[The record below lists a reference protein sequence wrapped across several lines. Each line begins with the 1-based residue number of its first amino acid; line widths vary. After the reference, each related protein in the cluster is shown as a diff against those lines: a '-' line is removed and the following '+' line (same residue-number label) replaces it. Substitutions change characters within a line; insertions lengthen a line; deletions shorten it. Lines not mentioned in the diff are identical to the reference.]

1 MLINKVT
8 KSRKSKKGF
17 TLLEEI
23 ISFALLS
30 IILIPIAN
38 LVLTSVKI
46 NKSTE
51 NKQQAKAVLQE
62 TIENIKA
69 IDEFSSALSKPL
81 NNGIILSEATG
92 EDGKLMYSL
101 SGEINGFSIEGSIR
115 EKSQVINNK
124 ISEMEVDR
132 AIYFH
137 HGSISISNG
146 KDVIGEAIKKTSDSS
161 AISSEEVFIEMKEV
175 EDRKETVEINVTY
188 GESSIV
194 ILTPKEKA
202 LLICLN
208 EDSEKKLNLSV
219 DNKSHTENLKIYLY
233 NKKKVSERQDVIISK
248 FNGQIELIEG
258 VQHSDDVINEKLYF
272 VESRANKD
280 GEVVENMNLELLK

>member
-17 TLLEEI
+17 TLLEVI
-23 ISFALLS
+23 ISFALIS

-69 IDEFSSALSKPL
+69 IDNFSSALSKSL
-81 NNGIILSEATG
+81 NNGITLSEATG
-92 EDGKLMYSL
+92 EDNKLVYSI
-101 SGEINGFSIEGSIR
+101 SGEINGFSIEGSIK
-115 EKSQVINNK
+115 EQSQVINNK
-124 ISEMEVDR
+124 VSEMEVDR
-132 AIYFH
+132 TIYFNK
-137 HGSISISNG
+137 GSISLSNG
-146 KDVIGEAIKKTSDSS
+146 KEVIGEAIKKISDSS
-161 AISSEEVFIEMKEV
+161 AISSEEVFIQMKEAG
-175 EDRKETVEINVTY
+175 EINVTY
-188 GESSIV
+188 GVSSID

-208 EDSEKKLNLSV
+208 EDSEKKLKLNV
-219 DNKSHTENLKIYLY
+219 ENKSLTENLKIYLY
-233 NKKKVSERQDVIISK
+233 NKKKVSERQDIIISK
-248 FNGQIELIEG
+248 FIGQIELIEG
-258 VQHSDDVINEKLYF
+258 VQYSENIINGKLYF
-272 VESRANKD
+272 VELRANKN
-280 GEVVENMNLELLK
+280 GEVVETMNLELLK

>member
-17 TLLEEI
+17 TLLEVI
-23 ISFALLS
+23 ISFALIS

-62 TIENIKA
+62 TIENIKS
-69 IDEFSSALSKPL
+69 IDNFSSALSKPL
-81 NNGIILSEATG
+81 NNGITLSEATG
-92 EDGKLMYSL
+92 EDNKLIYSI
-101 SGEINGFSIEGSIR
+101 SGEINGFSIEGFIK

-124 ISEMEVDR
+124 VSEMEVDR
-132 AIYFH
+132 TIYYH

-146 KDVIGEAIKKTSDSS
+146 KEVIGEAIKKLSDNL
-161 AISSEEVFIEMKEV
+161 ATPSEEVFIEMKEAG
-175 EDRKETVEINVTY
+175 EINVTY
-188 GESSIV
+188 GGSI
-194 ILTPKEKA
+194 IAIPKPEAKS

-219 DNKSHTENLKIYLY
+219 ENKSHTENLKIYLY
-233 NKKKVSERQDVIISK
+233 NGEKVSERQDVIISK

-272 VESRANKD
+272 VELSANKD

>member
-17 TLLEEI
+17 TLLEVI
-23 ISFALLS
+23 ISFALIS

-62 TIENIKA
+62 TIENIKS
-69 IDEFSSALSKPL
+69 IDNFSSALSKPL
-81 NNGIILSEATG
+81 NNGITLSEATG
-92 EDGKLMYSL
+92 EDNKLVYSI
-101 SGEINGFSIEGSIR
+101 SGEINGFSIEGSIK
-115 EKSQVINNK
+115 EKSQVVNNK
-124 ISEMEVDR
+124 VSEMEVDR
-132 AIYFH
+132 TIYFNK
-137 HGSISISNG
+137 GSISISNG
-146 KDVIGEAIKKTSDSS
+146 KVVIGEAIKKLSDNL
-161 AISSEEVFIEMKEV
+161 ATPSEEVFIEMKEAG
-175 EDRKETVEINVTY
+175 EINVTY
-188 GESSIV
+188 GGSI
-194 ILTPKEKA
+194 IAIPKPEAKS

-219 DNKSHTENLKIYLY
+219 ENKSHTENLKIYLY
-233 NKKKVSERQDVIISK
+233 NGEKVSERQDVIISK
-248 FNGQIELIEG
+248 FNGQVELIEG
-258 VQHSDDVINEKLYF
+258 VQYSEDIINEKLYF
-272 VESRANKD
+272 VELSANKD

>member
-17 TLLEEI
+17 TLLEVI
-23 ISFALLS
+23 ISFALIS

-62 TIENIKA
+62 TIENIKTV
-69 IDEFSSALSKPL
+69 DNFSSALSKPL
-81 NNGIILSEATG
+81 NNGITLSEATG
-92 EDGKLMYSL
+92 EDNKLIYSI
-101 SGEINGFSIEGSIR
+101 SGEINGFSIEGSIK
-115 EKSQVINNK
+115 EQSKVINNK
-124 ISEMEVDR
+124 VSEMEVDR
-132 AIYFH
+132 TIYFH

-146 KDVIGEAIKKTSDSS
+146 KEVIGEAIKKLSDNL
-161 AISSEEVFIEMKEV
+161 ATPSEEVFIEMKE
-175 EDRKETVEINVTY
+175 TGEINVTY
-188 GESSIV
+188 GGSI
-194 ILTPKEKA
+194 IAIPKPEAKS

-219 DNKSHTENLKIYLY
+219 ENKSHTENLKIYLF
-233 NKKKVSERQDVIISK
+233 NGEKVSERQDVIISK

-272 VESRANKD
+272 VELRANKN

>member
-17 TLLEEI
+17 TLLEVI
-23 ISFALLS
+23 ISFALIS

-69 IDEFSSALSKPL
+69 IDNFSSALSKPL
-81 NNGIILSEATG
+81 NNGITLSEATW
-92 EDGKLMYSL
+92 EENKLIYSL
-101 SGEINGFSIEGSIR
+101 SGEINGFSIEGSIK
-115 EKSQVINNK
+115 EQTQVINNK
-124 ISEMEVDR
+124 VSEMEVDR
-132 AIYFH
+132 TIYFH
-137 HGSISISNG
+137 HRSISISNG
-146 KDVIGEAIKKTSDSS
+146 KEVIGEAIKKLSDNL
-161 AISSEEVFIEMKEV
+161 ATPSEEVFIEMKEAG
-175 EDRKETVEINVTY
+175 EINVTY
-188 GESSIV
+188 GGSI
-194 ILTPKEKA
+194 IAIPKPEAKS

-219 DNKSHTENLKIYLY
+219 ENKSHTENLKIYLF
-233 NKKKVSERQDVIISK
+233 NGEKVSERQDVIISK

-272 VESRANKD
+272 VELSANKD

>member
-17 TLLEEI
+17 TLLEVI
-23 ISFALLS
+23 ISFALIS

-69 IDEFSSALSKPL
+69 IDNFSSALSKPL
-81 NNGIILSEATG
+81 NNGITLSEATG
-92 EDGKLMYSL
+92 EDNKLIYSI
-101 SGEINGFSIEGSIR
+101 SGEINGFSIEGFIK

-124 ISEMEVDR
+124 VSEMEVDR
-132 AIYFH
+132 TIYYH
-137 HGSISISNG
+137 HGSLSISNG
-146 KDVIGEAIKKTSDSS
+146 KEVIGEAIKKLSDNL
-161 AISSEEVFIEMKEV
+161 ATPSEEVFIEMKEAG
-175 EDRKETVEINVTY
+175 EINVTY
-188 GESSIV
+188 GGSI
-194 ILTPKEKA
+194 IAIPKPEAKS

-219 DNKSHTENLKIYLY
+219 ENKSHTENLKIYLF
-233 NKKKVSERQDVIISK
+233 NGEKVSERQDVIISK

-258 VQHSDDVINEKLYF
+258 VQHSEDIINEKLYF
-272 VESRANKD
+272 VELSANKD
-280 GEVVENMNLELLK
+280 GEVVETMNLELLK

>member
-17 TLLEEI
+17 TLLEVI
-23 ISFALLS
+23 ISFALIS

-69 IDEFSSALSKPL
+69 IDNFSSALSKPL
-81 NNGIILSEATG
+81 NNGITLSEATG
-92 EDGKLMYSL
+92 EDNKLIYSI
-101 SGEINGFSIEGSIR
+101 SGEINGFSIEGYIK
-115 EKSQVINNK
+115 EQSQVINNK
-124 ISEMEVDR
+124 VSEMEVDR
-132 AIYFH
+132 TIYFH
-137 HGSISISNG
+137 HGSLSISNG
-146 KDVIGEAIKKTSDSS
+146 KEVIGEDIKKLSDNL
-161 AISSEEVFIEMKEV
+161 ATPSEEVFIEMKEAG
-175 EDRKETVEINVTY
+175 EINVTY
-188 GESSIV
+188 GGSI
-194 ILTPKEKA
+194 IAIPKPETKS

-219 DNKSHTENLKIYLY
+219 ENKSHTENLKIYLF
-233 NKKKVSERQDVIISK
+233 NGEKVSERQDVIISK

-258 VQHSDDVINEKLYF
+258 VQHSEDIINEKLYF
-272 VESRANKD
+272 VELSANKD

>member
-17 TLLEEI
+17 TLLEVI
-23 ISFALLS
+23 ISFALIS

-69 IDEFSSALSKPL
+69 IDNFSSALSKPL
-81 NNGIILSEATG
+81 NNGITLSEATG
-92 EDGKLMYSL
+92 EDNKLIYSI
-101 SGEINGFSIEGSIR
+101 SGEINGFSIEGSIK
-115 EKSQVINNK
+115 EQSQVINNK
-124 ISEMEVDR
+124 VSEMEVDR

-146 KDVIGEAIKKTSDSS
+146 KEVIGEAIKKLSDNL
-161 AISSEEVFIEMKEV
+161 ATPSEEVFIEMKEAG
-175 EDRKETVEINVTY
+175 EINVTY
-188 GESSIV
+188 GGSI
-194 ILTPKEKA
+194 IAIPKPEAKS

-219 DNKSHTENLKIYLY
+219 ENKSHTENLKIYLY
-233 NKKKVSERQDVIISK
+233 NGEKVSERQDVIISK

-272 VESRANKD
+272 VELRANKN

>member
-17 TLLEEI
+17 TLLEVI
-23 ISFALLS
+23 ISFALIS

-69 IDEFSSALSKPL
+69 IDNFSSALSKPL
-81 NNGIILSEATG
+81 NNGITLSEATG
-92 EDGKLMYSL
+92 EDDKLIYSI
-101 SGEINGFSIEGSIR
+101 SGEINGFSIDGSIK
-115 EKSQVINNK
+115 EQSQVINNK
-124 ISEMEVDR
+124 VSEMEVDR
-132 AIYFH
+132 TIYFNR
-137 HGSISISNG
+137 GSISISNG
-146 KDVIGEAIKKTSDSS
+146 KEVIGEAIKKLSDNL
-161 AISSEEVFIEMKEV
+161 ATPSEEVFIEMKE
-175 EDRKETVEINVTY
+175 TGEINVTY
-188 GESSIV
+188 GGSTIA
-194 ILTPKEKA
+194 IPKPEA
-202 LLICLN
+202 NSLLICLN
-208 EDSEKKLNLSV
+208 EDSEKKLNLNV
-219 DNKSHTENLKIYLY
+219 ENKSHTENLKIYLY
-233 NKKKVSERQDVIISK
+233 NGEKVSERQDVIISK

-258 VQHSDDVINEKLYF
+258 VQHSEDIINEKLYF
-272 VESRANKD
+272 VDLKANKN

>member
-17 TLLEEI
+17 TLLEVI
-23 ISFALLS
+23 ISFALIS

-69 IDEFSSALSKPL
+69 IDNFSSALSKPL
-81 NNGIILSEATG
+81 NNGITLSEATG
-92 EDGKLMYSL
+92 EDNKLIYSL
-101 SGEINGFSIEGSIR
+101 SGEINGFSIEGSIK
-115 EKSQVINNK
+115 EKSQVVNNK
-124 ISEMEVDR
+124 VSEMEVDR
-132 AIYFH
+132 TIYFNK
-137 HGSISISNG
+137 GSISISNG
-146 KDVIGEAIKKTSDSS
+146 KEVIGEAIKKLSDNL
-161 AISSEEVFIEMKEV
+161 ATPSEEVFIEMKEAG
-175 EDRKETVEINVTY
+175 EINVTY
-188 GESSIV
+188 GGSI
-194 ILTPKEKA
+194 IAIPKPEAKS
-202 LLICLN
+202 LLICVN

-219 DNKSHTENLKIYLY
+219 ENKSHTENLKIYLF
-233 NKKKVSERQDVIISK
+233 NGEKVSERQDVIISK

-258 VQHSDDVINEKLYF
+258 VQHSEDIINEKLYF
-272 VESRANKD
+272 VELRANKN

>member
-17 TLLEEI
+17 TLLEVI
-23 ISFALLS
+23 ISFALIS

-69 IDEFSSALSKPL
+69 IDNFSSALSKPL
-81 NNGIILSEATG
+81 NNGITLSEATG
-92 EDGKLMYSL
+92 EDNKLIYSL
-101 SGEINGFSIEGSIR
+101 SGEINGFSIEGSIK

-124 ISEMEVDR
+124 VSEMEVDR
-132 AIYFH
+132 TIYYH
-137 HGSISISNG
+137 HGSLSISNG
-146 KDVIGEAIKKTSDSS
+146 KEVIGEAIKKLSDNL
-161 AISSEEVFIEMKEV
+161 ATPSEEVFIEMKEAG
-175 EDRKETVEINVTY
+175 EINVTY
-188 GESSIV
+188 GGSI
-194 ILTPKEKA
+194 IAIPKPEAKS

-219 DNKSHTENLKIYLY
+219 ENKSHTENLKIYLF
-233 NKKKVSERQDVIISK
+233 NGEKVSERQDVIISK
-248 FNGQIELIEG
+248 YNGQIELIEG
-258 VQHSDDVINEKLYF
+258 VQHSEDIINEKLYF
-272 VESRANKD
+272 VELSANKN

>member
-17 TLLEEI
+17 TLLEVI
-23 ISFALLS
+23 ISFALIS

-69 IDEFSSALSKPL
+69 IDNFSSALSKPL
-81 NNGIILSEATG
+81 NNGITLSEATG
-92 EDGKLMYSL
+92 EDNKLIYSL
-101 SGEINGFSIEGSIR
+101 SGEINGFSIEGSIK

-124 ISEMEVDR
+124 VSEMEVDR
-132 AIYFH
+132 TIYYH
-137 HGSISISNG
+137 HGSLSISNG
-146 KDVIGEAIKKTSDSS
+146 KEVIGEAIKKLSDNL
-161 AISSEEVFIEMKEV
+161 ATPSEEVFIEMKEAG
-175 EDRKETVEINVTY
+175 EINVTY
-188 GESSIV
+188 GGSI
-194 ILTPKEKA
+194 IAIPKPEAKS

-219 DNKSHTENLKIYLY
+219 ENKSHTENLKIYLY
-233 NKKKVSERQDVIISK
+233 NGEKVSERQDVIISK
-248 FNGQIELIEG
+248 YNGQIELIEG
-258 VQHSDDVINEKLYF
+258 VQHSEDIINEKLYF
-272 VESRANKD
+272 VELSANKN